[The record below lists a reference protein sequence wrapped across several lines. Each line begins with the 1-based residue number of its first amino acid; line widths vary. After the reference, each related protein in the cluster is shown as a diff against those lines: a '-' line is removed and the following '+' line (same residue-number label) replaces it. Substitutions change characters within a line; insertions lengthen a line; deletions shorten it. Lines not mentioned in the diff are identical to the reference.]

1 MYVAALVL
9 DAAAAAAVGNSPVQ
23 MPPYV
28 AAPPEPQ
35 RRPAPT
41 YALRPHLTTRPR
53 RETKG
58 HQLFTG
64 IGGLK
69 LQGVTLEGIGKCS
82 NI

>member
-9 DAAAAAAVGNSPVQ
+9 DAAAAVGNSPVQ

-28 AAPPEPQ
+28 AAPRGDNTDQ
-35 RRPAPT
+35 
-41 YALRPHLTTRPR
+41 LRLTSYGLTSRPR
-53 RETKG
+53 PKRETKG

-64 IGGLK
+64 GLK
-69 LQGVTLEGIGKCS
+69 PRGVTLEGIGKCS